1 VIERSPGGMEAE
13 MQDNP
18 LARLKDFGQSVWC
31 DDIGRELLNTG
42 GLEALIQRDGVCGL
56 TSNPTIFY
64 KAITGGSA
72 YDEEIDRLVSAGA
85 SAGETLESLMF
96 ADIGLA
102 ASQLLPVYDAT
113 ASKDGWVSIEVA
125 PSLAYDTQGTVTE
138 VKRVRALIDHPNVLV
153 KVPGTEEGVA
163 AIRDLVGLGYSIN
176 VTLIFSVERYGEVIE
191 AYLAGLETLQARRDS
206 GEPVPA
212 VGDVHGVASFFVSRL
227 DTNVD
232 RRLDALAAQASAA
245 GKSPEQL
252 EALRGK
258 TAVANAKAA
267 YRLFQ
272 ESFTGPRW
280 ETLRAKGAN
289 SQRPLWASTGTKD
302 KKYSDILY
310 VQELIGA
317 DTVNTMP
324 LATMDAYRDHGEPA
338 ETVTKE
344 VDEALE
350 HLDALEAAGISLA
363 EVTAQLEID
372 GVKAF
377 FDSYEALL
385 TALEAKRPSG
395 LGSVSNG

>member
-1 VIERSPGGMEAE
+1 MEAA

-42 GLEALIQRDGVCGL
+42 GLEVLIQRDGVCGL

-72 YDEEIDRLVSAGA
+72 YDEEIGRLVSAGA
-85 SAGETLESLMF
+85 SAGEMLESLMF
-96 ADIGLA
+96 ADIRLA
-102 ASQLLPVYDAT
+102 ASQLRPVYDAT

-138 VKRVRALIDHPNVLV
+138 VKRVRGLIEHPNVLV

-176 VTLIFSVERYGEVIE
+176 VTLIFSVKRYAEVIE
-191 AYLAGLETLQARRDS
+191 AYLAGLEALQARRDS

-212 VGDVHGVASFFVSRL
+212 VGDVHGVASFFVSRI

-245 GKSPEQL
+245 GKSPEQF

-258 TAVANAKAA
+258 IAVANAKAA
-267 YRLFQ
+267 YRLFLT
-272 ESFTGPRW
+272 SFSSPRW
-280 ETLRAKGAN
+280 EALQGKGAN
-289 SQRPLWASTGTKD
+289 LQRPLWASTGTKD
-302 KKYSDILY
+302 NRYSDVLY
-310 VQELIGA
+310 VQELIGL

-324 LATMDAYRDHGEPA
+324 LATMDAYRDHGEPG

-344 VDEALE
+344 VDEALK
-350 HLDALEAAGISLA
+350 HLDALEAAGISLTEITA
-363 EVTAQLEID
+363 ELEVK

-385 TALEAKRPSG
+385 AALEEKRSSRM
-395 LGSVSNG
+395 GSVSDG